1 LALLSFAADGRAQ
14 VDDWVERSNENAQI
28 LLDIFARFA
37 PEGAGQLGVSGL
49 DEEVFD
55 LGPRTTE
62 RANEATREGVEILR
76 ARLAVEEHPL
86 VRQDLEILIQSAE
99 QAIEGGELSLKY
111 DLPYFNL
118 AQTIFQGVRSLLDDQ
133 VDASRRPAA
142 LVRLRKYAGLEAGHT
157 PIARLARD
165 RIEERLG
172 DPALSA
178 PFADQLEQDLQNVP
192 AFINGIGALFQRY
205 GIEGYE
211 VAYDAL
217 QVQLEEY
224 HAFVRAEVVPRARSD
239 FRLPEDRYAFTLR
252 QYGVDIPVAELMSRA
267 QVTFREIQNEMQA
280 LAPLVAQQRG
290 FEATDYRDVIRE
302 LKKEQLVGE
311 AILPHYQQRIKD
323 LEELIRRERVV
334 TLPER
339 DMRMRLASEAESA
352 ALPAPN
358 LRPPRLIGNT
368 GEMGEFVLPLRIPDE
383 SGETIGMDDF
393 TLEAASWTLT
403 AHEGRPG
410 HELQFASMVEA
421 GLSTARAVFAF
432 NSVNVEGWAL
442 YAEAEM
448 KPYLPL
454 DGQLI
459 SLQSRLARAA
469 RAILD
474 PGLQMGMVTRD
485 EAFRLLEEDVVL
497 SHAMALQEVQR
508 YTFRLP
514 GQATSYFYGY
524 TRLME
529 LRAEVERTLGSS
541 FDRLRFNDY
550 ILSQGLLPPALLR
563 KAVLEEFVPQERERA

>member
-280 LAPLVAQQRG
+280 LAPLVAQQRR

-311 AILPHYQQRIKD
+311 AILPHYQQRIRD